1 MGDTQH
7 RIVESLNIIHKKLES
22 LGAPVQPAETTAKS
36 LEEIYQKIN
45 TMAAS
50 LTAMEGVVEG
60 LVGHIMT
67 QNVKGDSPD
76 VTKVLREELKNL
88 NNKMDHMDVSSIS
101 FARHLFSIDLLLKG
115 RPASSL
121 MVFICRLFCTC

>member
-22 LGAPVQPAETTAKS
+22 LGAPVQPAETTARS

-50 LTAMEGVVEG
+50 LHAMEGVVEG
-60 LVGHIMT
+60 LVGHIKT
-67 QNVKGDSPD
+67 QSVQGNSPD
-76 VTKVLREELKNL
+76 VNKVLREELKNL
-88 NNKMDHMDVSSIS
+88 NNKMDHMDVSSII
-101 FARHLFSIDLLLKG
+101 FPYQFFPHC
-115 RPASSL
+115 SL
-121 MVFICRLFCTC
+121 YYVH